1 MTIVYTMEKQ
11 TQQLKK
17 DQEKAFMSI
26 ATEIFI
32 SEIGNKT
39 YLLKELIYSK
49 MVKCLKGQS
58 KMESKDG
65 VGITI

>member
-1 MTIVYTMEKQ
+1 
-11 TQQLKK
+11 
-17 DQEKAFMSI
+17 MSI

-49 MVKCLKGQS
+49 MVKCLKG
-58 KMESKDG
+58 
-65 VGITI
+65 